1 MLFINRDYISNNH
14 LNTFKHHL
22 KVILI
27 LLFDI
32 YIIASGMVSTLA
44 GSGSSSFADG
54 LGTGASFNNP
64 YGVAV
69 DTNGIVYVADSSNNR
84 IRKITGYYYYLLI

>member
-1 MLFINRDYISNNH
+1 MPFINRDYISNNH

-32 YIIASGMVSTLA
+32 YILASGVVSTLA
-44 GSGSSSFADG
+44 GSGSQSFADG
-54 LGTGASFNNP
+54 SGAGASFNYP
-64 YGVAV
+64 RGVAV
-69 DTNGIVYVADSSNNR
+69 DTNGFVYVAESGNNR

>member
-44 GSGSSSFADG
+44 GSGSASFADG
-54 LGTGASFNNP
+54 SGAGASFNCP
-64 YGVAV
+64 FGVAV
-69 DTNGIVYVADSSNNR
+69 DTNNIVYVGDYYNNK

>member
-1 MLFINRDYISNNH
+1 MIFINRDYISNYH

-32 YIIASGMVSTLA
+32 YIIALGAVSTLA

-54 LGTGASFNNP
+54 FGSMASFNNP
-64 YGVAV
+64 FGVAV
-69 DTNGIVYVADSSNNR
+69 DTNGFIYVADTYNNR